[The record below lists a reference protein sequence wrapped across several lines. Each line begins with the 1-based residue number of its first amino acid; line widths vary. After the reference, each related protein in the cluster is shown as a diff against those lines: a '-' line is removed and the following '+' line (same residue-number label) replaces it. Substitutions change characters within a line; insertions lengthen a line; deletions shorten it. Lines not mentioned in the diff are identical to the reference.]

1 MMRRFLAVLAAVC
14 LAWSPL
20 VQQPLRAQGESAH
33 AKQELARGK
42 FQELTERMQRL
53 MTVLQSDS
61 PDDAGLLG
69 AGLQFVR
76 EAKIH
81 EDLAKIAKLLEQERW
96 DDSLAEMA
104 QVRDD
109 LSRLYELLQN
119 RNLDLRKLL
128 EKIASLEGF
137 RDRVDQLAKDQAE
150 HKEASAKSEALQ
162 KRLADIEA
170 QKQRAAALLA
180 QQRNLREQTNGLGL
194 QAQPEPA
201 QKAQKQQ
208 AQLQKDT
215 EQLQKDLQ
223 ELEAKAAAPADGKA
237 SKPAEGQASKP
248 AEGKPSESAGQA
260 SQSMGKAAESLG
272 EKQTEPALKDQAQAA
287 AALERTVKDLDAMA
301 EEARRELEKLPFDDQ
316 AKKQEDT
323 EKATDTLSQDMEK
336 AEKQEGEAGEQT
348 PGRKR
353 VQQAVPKQR
362 AAAGQL
368 KEYKSA
374 KQKQQDAKED
384 LEAAKKELDDALA
397 QLRQQLQD
405 EVLRALEE
413 RFTAMLKKQRDLSA
427 ETKTLDGT
435 RKNVLTA
442 DGALPTSLAER
453 IAAVASGEGDL
464 EVEAAD
470 ALKLLAEEGTTAVF
484 PEIIEDLQ
492 GQLRSVAADCRGN
505 RTDDGLQQ
513 KQSDVEATLE
523 LLINALRK
531 TIERKEAGH

>member
-1 MMRRFLAVLAAVC
+1 
-14 LAWSPL
+14 
-20 VQQPLRAQGESAH
+20 
-33 AKQELARGK
+33 
-42 FQELTERMQRL
+42 
-53 MTVLQSDS
+53 
-61 PDDAGLLG
+61 
-69 AGLQFVR
+69 
-76 EAKIH
+76 
-81 EDLAKIAKLLEQERW
+81 
-96 DDSLAEMA
+96 
-104 QVRDD
+104 
-109 LSRLYELLQN
+109 
-119 RNLDLRKLL
+119 
-128 EKIASLEGF
+128 
-137 RDRVDQLAKDQAE
+137 
-150 HKEASAKSEALQ
+150 
-162 KRLADIEA
+162 
-170 QKQRAAALLA
+170 
-180 QQRNLREQTNGLGL
+180 
-194 QAQPEPA
+194 
-201 QKAQKQQ
+201 
-208 AQLQKDT
+208 
-215 EQLQKDLQ
+215 
-223 ELEAKAAAPADGKA
+223 
-237 SKPAEGQASKP
+237 
-248 AEGKPSESAGQA
+248 
-260 SQSMGKAAESLG
+260 
-272 EKQTEPALKDQAQAA
+272 
-287 AALERTVKDLDAMA
+287 
-301 EEARRELEKLPFDDQ
+301 
-316 AKKQEDT
+316 
-323 EKATDTLSQDMEK
+323 
-336 AEKQEGEAGEQT
+336 
-348 PGRKR
+348 
-353 VQQAVPKQR
+353 
-362 AAAGQL
+362 GQL

-492 GQLRSVAADCRGN
+492 AQLRSVAADCRGN

>member
-1 MMRRFLAVLAAVC
+1 MRSSMMRRFLAVLAAVC

-20 VQQPLRAQGESAH
+20 VQQPLLAQGETAH

-137 RDRVDQLAKDQAE
+137 RDRVDQLAKDQSE
-150 HKEASAKSEALQ
+150 HKESSAKTEALQ
-162 KRLADIEA
+162 KRLAEIEA

-223 ELEAKAAAPADGKA
+223 ELEAKAAAPAEA
-237 SKPAEGQASKP
+237 QADKSAP
-248 AEGKPSESAGQA
+248 SAKPSESAAQA
-260 SQSMGKAAESLG
+260 SQAMGKAAESLG

-336 AEKQEGEAGEQT
+336 AEKQDGEAGEQT

-368 KEYKSA
+368 KEYKNA

-453 IAAVASGEGDL
+453 IATVASGEGDL

-470 ALKLLAEEGTTAVF
+470 AIKLLAEEGTTAVF

-492 GQLRSVAADCRGN
+492 AQLRSVAADCRGN
-505 RTDDGLQQ
+505 RTDEGLQQ
-513 KQSDVEATLE
+513 KQRDVEDTLE